1 MTSDNPSRT
10 IWQISA
16 GPASRS
22 YVDVFLQYGVAL
34 VGPGDAGPWTPARDD
49 GEFEGG
55 FVRRFASE
63 LAVGDVLVLRTG
75 LATVAAIGLVA
86 GAYED
91 ENAFDD
97 VNGWGLQHM
106 RRGGCRRLSAGRTP
120 ARAGVGA
127 TTPRRS
133 RA

>member
-1 MTSDNPSRT
+1 MMSDSPSRT

-91 ENAFDD
+91 EKAFGD
-97 VNGWGLQHM
+97 VNCWGLQHI
-106 RRGGCRRLSAGRTP
+106 RRGGWRRLAGGDTL
-120 ARAGVGA
+120 AKGGLRANPP
-127 TTPRRS
+127 TCSPS
-133 RA
+133 

>member
-1 MTSDNPSRT
+1 MMSDSPSRA

-22 YVDVFLQYGVAL
+22 YVDVFLKYGVAL
-34 VGPGDAGPWTPARDD
+34 VGPGDAGPWTPAHDD

-63 LAVGDVLVLRTG
+63 VAIGDVLMLRTG

-86 GAYED
+86 GAPPYQK
-91 ENAFDD
+91 ASDD
-97 VNGWGLQHM
+97 RNGLDRQPT
-106 RRGGCRRLSAGRTP
+106 RR
-120 ARAGVGA
+120 
-127 TTPRRS
+127 
-133 RA
+133 

>member
-16 GPASRS
+16 GRASRS
-22 YVDVFLQYGVAL
+22 YVDVLLKYGVAL

-86 GAYED
+86 GAFAD
-91 ENAFDD
+91 ENALAHVD
-97 VNGWGLQHM
+97 GWDPPHM
-106 RRGGCRRLSAGRTP
+106 RRGWMDPSARRAHPSHVAP
-120 ARAGVGA
+120 
-127 TTPRRS
+127 
-133 RA
+133 

>member
-16 GPASRS
+16 GRASRS
-22 YVDVFLQYGVAL
+22 YVDVLLKYGVAL

-86 GAYED
+86 GAYQD
-91 ENAFDD
+91 EKALDD
-97 VNGWGLQHM
+97 VNCLGPQHM
-106 RRGGCRRLSAGRTP
+106 RRGESRRVP
-120 ARAGVGA
+120 A
-127 TTPRRS
+127 
-133 RA
+133 

>member
-1 MTSDNPSRT
+1 MMSDSPSRT

-86 GAYED
+86 GAHAD
-91 ENAFDD
+91 ENAFDAGD
-97 VNGWGLQHM
+97 GRGPQHM
-106 RRGGCRRLSAGRTP
+106 RRGG
-120 ARAGVGA
+120 
-127 TTPRRS
+127 RS
-133 RA
+133 PLP